1 MLSDIVNELKAHFE
15 TVKNDSEMFLGDEL
29 PRLAALAEHAA
40 ANPLIDAALGAVH
53 LSPAVLAA
61 LAEVITKADA
71 DLAALAP
78 PAPPEP
84 QPPADPAAPPA

>member
-1 MLSDIVNELKAHFE
+1 MALSDIVSELQSHFQTAKADAE
-15 TVKNDSEMFLGDEL
+15 AFLSDHL

-40 ANPLIDAALGAVH
+40 ANPLIDAALAAVH

-61 LAEVITKADA
+61 LADVIAKADA

-78 PAPPEP
+78 AAPAEP
-84 QPPADPAAPPA
+84 QPADPAAPPA